1 MGASL
6 ESSRPIMAPSVSCSS
21 STTSASQFP
30 SIPHSSEESYH
41 LDIADMS
48 STTQLASK
56 RASTRFSTYSAA
68 PSVANT
74 VKTSLTSDSAQQEI
88 KDIEDGLEKLDNK
101 KLASQRFVPSQE
113 KSENLSK
120 LALGAKLERALGR
133 RMGGQDAVMRVKKGV
148 EDEKMEEIREP
159 EKAVLG

>member
-1 MGASL
+1 
-6 ESSRPIMAPSVSCSS
+6 
-21 STTSASQFP
+21 
-30 SIPHSSEESYH
+30 
-41 LDIADMS
+41 MS
-48 STTQLASK
+48 STSQLASK

-133 RMGGQDAVMRVKKGV
+133 RMGSQDAVMRVKKAVAPG
-148 EDEKMEEIREP
+148 EENEKMEQIREP
-159 EKAVLG
+159 EKAVIA

>member
-1 MGASL
+1 
-6 ESSRPIMAPSVSCSS
+6 MAPSVSLSHLLDLNANATIITSHLSHSSAS
-21 STTSASQFP
+21 STFYNSPAN
-30 SIPHSSEESYH
+30 
-41 LDIADMS
+41 MS
-48 STTQLASK
+48 STSQLASK

-101 KLASQRFVPSQE
+101 KLASQRFVPSKE

-133 RMGGQDAVMRVKKGV
+133 RMGSQDAVMRVKKAV
-148 EDEKMEEIREP
+148 TPSEENEKMQEIREP
-159 EKAVLG
+159 EKAVLA

>member
-1 MGASL
+1 
-6 ESSRPIMAPSVSCSS
+6 
-21 STTSASQFP
+21 
-30 SIPHSSEESYH
+30 
-41 LDIADMS
+41 MS
-48 STTQLASK
+48 STQLNSK

-88 KDIEDGLEKLDNK
+88 KDIEEGLEKLDNK
-101 KLASQRFVPSQE
+101 KLQSQRFVPSQE

-133 RMGGQDAVMRVKKGV
+133 RMGGQDAVMRVKKAV
-148 EDEKMEEIREP
+148 AADEENEKVDDIREP
-159 EKAVLG
+159 EKAVLA